1 MMCVACRAG
10 ENWSVTAAAAATAAD
25 GGGDGSGCR
34 CRATFENIAS

>member
-10 ENWSVTAAAAATAAD
+10 ENWSVTAAAATAAD